1 MAGEGYGINPL
12 RQRIRRSTAYPN
24 RPTAPHVRSPGAHV
38 LAVRLTSP
46 GTLDAD
52 AADELAEQ
60 PLRMLGLT
68 PEPAREVAQR
78 PPPPLPDHQAFHFG

>member
-1 MAGEGYGINPL
+1 MRL
-12 RQRIRRSTAYPN
+12 RDQADQPRR
-24 RPTAPHVRSPGAHV
+24 RGGDHERLRAHV